1 MSATYKIAL
10 NPGSTV
16 TAHSDTTASTQADR
30 GKDNLVLIDKPL
42 RVYESSV
49 TASSTATSMHFDMG
63 SANTLGAIFID
74 NINVTSPHV
83 QIWSGTGSDATTFE
97 HTALADEITPV
108 LDKRTG
114 RYKYLFIPDSTKNHR
129 YWRVEVIVG
138 ATLLGTD
145 TKVKC
150 GGVTLIETAKYIDF
164 PAGNYPLTYTIQSP
178 QITNKFPGG
187 ATESIGIGERFVSFA
202 TPNIDYIRGTQED
215 TILDILDNELLPI
228 TFYENDGNTDFECRA
243 YTCKLVSAK
252 PQKVTY
258 KTQSTTQMTFS
269 FTECI

>member
-10 NPGSTV
+10 NPSSTTV
-16 TAHSDTTASTQADR
+16 AHSNTTASSQADR
-30 GKDNLVLIDKPL
+30 GKDNLILTDKPL

-49 TASSTATSMHFDMG
+49 TVGTTTSMYFDMG
-63 SANTLGAIFID
+63 SSQPLGAIFID
-74 NINVTSPHV
+74 NINVTSSHV
-83 QIWSGTGSDATTFE
+83 QVYSGSTSAASDIH
-97 HTALADEITPV
+97 HTVGGNLTPK

-114 RYKYLFIPDSTKNHR
+114 RYKLLYVPGTNGYQ
-129 YWRVEVIVG
+129 YWRVEVATG
-138 ATLLGTD
+138 ATLTGTD

-150 GGVTLIETAKYIDF
+150 GGVTLIETALYIDF
-164 PAGNYPLTYTIQSP
+164 PAGNYPLTYAIQSP

-187 ATESIGIGERFVSFA
+187 ATESISIGERFLSFT

-215 TILDILDNELLPI
+215 TILEILQNELLPI
-228 TFYENDGNTDFECRA
+228 VFYENDGGTDSECRA
-243 YTCKLVSAK
+243 YTCKLASAK

-258 KTQSTTQMTFS
+258 KTQATTQMAFS

>member
-1 MSATYKIAL
+1 MAESYKIAL
-10 NPGSTV
+10 NPSSTTV
-16 TAHSDTTASTQADR
+16 AHSDTTASSQADR

-63 SANTLGAIFID
+63 SANVLGAIFVD
-74 NINVTSPHV
+74 NINVTSNDV
-83 QIWSGTGSDATTFE
+83 QIHSGTTSAATTTL
-97 HTALADEITPV
+97 HHGSLQPV

-114 RYKYLFIPDSTKNHR
+114 RYKLFYEPGANNHR
-129 YWRVEVIVG
+129 YWRVEILSG

-187 ATESIGIGERFVSFA
+187 ATESIGIGERFVSFS

-228 TFYENDGNTDFECRA
+228 TFYENDGGTGSECRA